1 MKGLLLKDF
10 TLLFK
15 VCKSFLIIMVVFF
28 VIIPFSDSYSFLN
41 YYLIILSAMIPF
53 TLIAYDEK
61 EKWDVYVK
69 TLPVTNSDYVS
80 AKYLTGIISN
90 VVVLVIL
97 VLLRSAFYSNTNDLI
112 AYASFLLIIGTVFM
126 SINLPIVFKF
136 GSAKGRIVN
145 FVLIAVICV
154 FILLAAKFSTSSL
167 GLVLNVI
174 SGKYNVP
181 LYLGVIGALLLLAV
195 SWLTSIAVYNKKE
208 K

>member
-1 MKGLLLKDF
+1 M
-10 TLLFK
+10 
-15 VCKSFLIIMVVFF
+15 
-28 VIIPFSDSYSFLN
+28 
-41 YYLIILSAMIPF
+41 
-53 TLIAYDEK
+53 
-61 EKWDVYVK
+61 
-69 TLPVTNSDYVS
+69 
-80 AKYLTGIISN
+80 
-90 VVVLVIL
+90 LVIL

-181 LYLGVIGALLLLAV
+181 LYLGVIGALMLLAA